1 MEPKDTDNP
10 MAEDDAAGSE
20 APSSSNGR
28 IPVIKIKIPKKVE
41 DEEAAA
47 AAAVEKEEVKSHC
60 CKECN
65 KSFSSGK
72 ALGGHMSSAHVQAN
86 KDYSFKKLSSKRK
99 SPGSASG
106 SNSGSEGTT
115 IPCTLCHK
123 SFSSKKSL
131 FGHMRCHPERYW
143 RGMVPPPEAH
153 TADVS
158 SEDGGDGD
166 GDGDGDDGE
175 HDQIDSGLGF
185 NLKGWALSNKRG
197 RGPVINPAFRAP
209 DEEKENESFVAG
221 LQLIKM
227 LKDECS
233 APRKPEPEFKNNS
246 QEGKGK
252 EKGKEKV
259 AENQDSE
266 SPTSGPRIDPN
277 DELYNTAI
285 QVLVSVKLDTQ
296 KRAAAA
302 ASASET
308 DTTAASPEKY
318 KCNVCGRLFPTHQA
332 LGGHR
337 SSHNKFRMTIIN
349 TNSRSPP
356 IAKKRNYNS
365 NKKNKSNDV
374 ADADTD
380 TATAA
385 SSSSAFAFAF
395 DLNMA
400 PAPEEEMEDVGGGSS
415 NHSSP
420 SDS

>member
-10 MAEDDAAGSE
+10 MEDDGAGSE

-47 AAAVEKEEVKSHC
+47 EEAVKRHC

-99 SPGSASG
+99 TPGSGSG
-106 SNSGSEGTT
+106 SNSGSDGGAIV
-115 IPCTLCHK
+115 IPCTLCPK
-123 SFSSKKSL
+123 SFNTKKSL

-143 RGMVPPPEAH
+143 RGMVPPPETPQ
-153 TADVS
+153 TADADADADAS
-158 SEDGGDGD
+158 SEDGGDD

-197 RGPVINPAFRAP
+197 RGPVAIRAP

-227 LKDECS
+227 LKGECS
-233 APRKPEPEFKNNS
+233 ARRKPEPEFKNS
-246 QEGKGK
+246 FQGG
-252 EKGKEKV
+252 KGKEKV

-266 SPTSGPRIDPN
+266 SPTSGPRIDPS

-285 QVLVSVKLDTQ
+285 QVLASVKMDTQ
-296 KRAAAA
+296 KRAAEAEAEA
-302 ASASET
+302 ASS
-308 DTTAASPEKY
+308 SPEKY
-318 KCNVCGRLFPTHQA
+318 KCNVCGRMFPTHQA

-349 TNSRSPP
+349 TNSRSSPL
-356 IAKKRNYNS
+356 IVKKKKNSNS
-365 NKKNKSNDV
+365 NKKRKTST
-374 ADADTD
+374 DADT
-380 TATAA
+380 AA
-385 SSSSAFAFAF
+385 AGSSSSSAFAF
-395 DLNMA
+395 DLNM
-400 PAPEEEMEDVGGGSS
+400 PPEEEEEDVQGGGSS
-415 NHSSP
+415 NHTSS
-420 SDS
+420 SD